1 MNEKTFRVL
10 EFDKVVHLLVNE
22 AQTNIGKQLS
32 ANIKPETS
40 IEKVQKLHNETDE
53 AVTIIRLNRA
63 VPLGG
68 ITDIREALKRTLI
81 GSTLSA
87 TECLNI
93 GTTIYGGRQTK
104 NFIDDMEEDLPLLKD
119 YVYQISPLY
128 ELEKQITSAIDE
140 NGYVMDSAYVKLRGI
155 RSSIR
160 YLESRVR
167 ERLINMTRLIS
178 IMLSESFYTFR
189 NYSQILPVIRH
200 EIYF

>member
-40 IEKVQKLHNETDE
+40 IDKVQKLHNETDE
-53 AVTIIRLNRA
+53 AVTIIRLNRS

-87 TECLNI
+87 TEC
-93 GTTIYGGRQTK
+93 RS
-104 NFIDDMEEDLPLLKD
+104 EEHTSELQSRGHLVCRLL
-119 YVYQISPLY
+119 
-128 ELEKQITSAIDE
+128 LE
-140 NGYVMDSAYVKLRGI
+140 
-155 RSSIR
+155 
-160 YLESRVR
+160 
-167 ERLINMTRLIS
+167 
-178 IMLSESFYTFR
+178 
-189 NYSQILPVIRH
+189 
-200 EIYF
+200 

>member
-1 MNEKTFRVL
+1 HVTLHRLHLFLLRRLHPPKSTLFPYTTLFR
-10 EFDKVVHLLVNE
+10 
-22 AQTNIGKQLS
+22 S
-32 ANIKPETS
+32 
-40 IEKVQKLHNETDE
+40 
-53 AVTIIRLNRA
+53 
-63 VPLGG
+63 
-68 ITDIREALKRTLI
+68 LKRTLI

-140 NGYVMDSAYVKLRGI
+140 NGYVMDSASVKLRGI

-160 YLESRVR
+160 DLESRVR
-167 ERLINMTRLIS
+167 ERLNNVTRS
-178 IMLSESFYTFR
+178 KSKMLSDSIITIR
-189 NYSQILPVIRH
+189 NDRYVLPVKSEYRGSIGGIVH
-200 EIYF
+200 DQSS

>member
-1 MNEKTFRVL
+1 MNKKIFRIL

-22 AQTNIGKQLS
+22 VQTNIVKQLS

-63 VPLGG
+63 VLLGG

-93 GTTIYGGRQTK
+93 GTTIYRGRQTK
-104 NFIDDMEEDLPLLKD
+104 KLIDDMEK
-119 YVYQISPLY
+119 
-128 ELEKQITSAIDE
+128 ELS
-140 NGYVMDSAYVKLRGI
+140 
-155 RSSIR
+155 
-160 YLESRVR
+160 
-167 ERLINMTRLIS
+167 
-178 IMLSESFYTFR
+178 
-189 NYSQILPVIRH
+189 
-200 EIYF
+200 

>member
-53 AVTIIRLNRA
+53 AVTIIRLNRS

-68 ITDIREALKRTLI
+68 INDIREALIRTLI
-81 GSTLSA
+81 GSTLSE

-93 GTTIYGGRQTK
+93 GTTNYGGRQSI
-104 NFIDDMEEDLPLLKD
+104 NFVDYMEEDL
-119 YVYQISPLY
+119 
-128 ELEKQITSAIDE
+128 AI
-140 NGYVMDSAYVKLRGI
+140 
-155 RSSIR
+155 
-160 YLESRVR
+160 
-167 ERLINMTRLIS
+167 
-178 IMLSESFYTFR
+178 F
-189 NYSQILPVIRH
+189 
-200 EIYF
+200 

>member
-10 EFDKVVHLLVNE
+10 EFDKVVNLLVNE
-22 AQTNIGKQLS
+22 YQTNKGKQLSAKIKQENEIQKNKKKQLS

-81 GSTLSA
+81 GSTLSV

-140 NGYVMDSAYVKLRGI
+140 NGYVMDSASVKLRGI
-155 RSSIR
+155 RSS
-160 YLESRVR
+160 
-167 ERLINMTRLIS
+167 
-178 IMLSESFYTFR
+178 
-189 NYSQILPVIRH
+189 
-200 EIYF
+200 

>member
-53 AVTIIRLNRA
+53 AVTIIRLNRS

-104 NFIDDMEEDLPLLKD
+104 NFINNMEEYMSLL
-119 YVYQISPLY
+119 
-128 ELEKQITSAIDE
+128 ITYS
-140 NGYVMDSAYVKLRGI
+140 NKL
-155 RSSIR
+155 SS
-160 YLESRVR
+160 
-167 ERLINMTRLIS
+167 
-178 IMLSESFYTFR
+178 
-189 NYSQILPVIRH
+189 
-200 EIYF
+200 

>member
-1 MNEKTFRVL
+1 
-10 EFDKVVHLLVNE
+10 
-22 AQTNIGKQLS
+22 S

-104 NFIDDMEEDLPLLKD
+104 NFIDDMDEDLPLLKG
-119 YVYQISPLY
+119 YIYQISSLCY
-128 ELEKQITSAIDE
+128 LEKEFSSTIDE
-140 NGYVMDSAYVKLRGI
+140 YYYEMY
-155 RSSIR
+155 
-160 YLESRVR
+160 
-167 ERLINMTRLIS
+167 
-178 IMLSESFYTFR
+178 SESVNSR
-189 NYSQILPVIRH
+189 
-200 EIYF
+200 